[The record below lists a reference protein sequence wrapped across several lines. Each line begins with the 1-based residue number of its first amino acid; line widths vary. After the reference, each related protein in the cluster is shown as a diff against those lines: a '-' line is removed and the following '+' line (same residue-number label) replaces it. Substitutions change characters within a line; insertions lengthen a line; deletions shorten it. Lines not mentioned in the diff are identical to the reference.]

1 MIPTNSLRA
10 TQFDPATRSKISLGQ
25 TPSIRAE
32 ALSHYFGS
40 GELRKQ
46 VLFENHLTVYPGE
59 IIIMTGPSGSG
70 KTTLLTLLG
79 ALRSVQQGNL
89 EVLGQPLDGASP
101 KAMEQFRRQV
111 GFIFQAHNLFDSL
124 NATQNVRM
132 AIELCYPHRSAH
144 EQTLAAEEILRAVG
158 LENRLHHRPKQLS
171 GGQKQRVAIARGLVH
186 QPRLVLA
193 DEPTAALSDHEVAAL
208 FRAIARL
215 KARGVAIVY
224 TTHKMDE
231 VFRLADRISVLRDGR
246 LISTAPA
253 NELDPSKL
261 ISLMVGR
268 EMADVF
274 PMRSLPTDEILL
286 DVSGLTREPA
296 YRDVSFQV
304 RRGEVV
310 ALAGLM
316 GAGRTEVVSAVYG
329 LQPATRGVI
338 TFKGRPLVVRS
349 PQDALSAG
357 IGMVTE
363 DRKGLGLIP
372 ALGVNQNITL
382 TALRTLCR
390 GQLIDHRAE
399 AVTVGARLEELA
411 VKASRPSQPIAQLS
425 GGNQQ
430 KALLARCLLG
440 DPDLIILDEP
450 TRGIDIGAKAEIYA
464 LIQKLAQAGKGVLLV
479 SSELPEVLSLAHR
492 IVVLRRG
499 SVATTL
505 DATET
510 DQETVLRHAMPL

>member
-1 MIPTNSLRA
+1 MLRA
-10 TQFDPATRSKISLGQ
+10 L
-25 TPSIRAE
+25 
-32 ALSHYFGS
+32 
-40 GELRKQ
+40 ELRKD
-46 VLFENHLTVYPGE
+46 FGGLTVLHPTSVDFRPGE
-59 IIIMTGPSGSG
+59 VHALMGENGAG
-70 KTTLLTLLG
+70 KSTLMKVLAGLYRPDGGHVEWRGARADFASPHDALVAGIAMIHQELMPIPDLTIAENITLG
-79 ALRSVQQGNL
+79 AEPCGSFGRIDRAAQLRRAKELLQEL
-89 EVLGQPLDGASP
+89 ESEIDPSRLMRTLTVAQTQVVEIAKALG
-101 KAMEQFRRQV
+101 RQADV
-111 GFIFQAHNLFDSL
+111 
-124 NATQNVRM
+124 
-132 AIELCYPHRSAH
+132 
-144 EQTLAAEEILRAVG
+144 ILM
-158 LENRLHHRPKQLS
+158 
-171 GGQKQRVAIARGLVH
+171 
-186 QPRLVLA
+186 

-215 KARGVAIVY
+215 KSRGVAIVY

-253 NELDPSKL
+253 NELDSAKL

-274 PMRSLPTDEILL
+274 PPRNEPTQEVLL
-286 DVSGLTREPA
+286 EVSGLTREPA
-296 YRDVSFQV
+296 YRDVSLQV

-316 GAGRTEVVSAVYG
+316 GAGRTEVVSAIYG
-329 LQPATRGVI
+329 LQPAARGDI
-338 TFKGRPLVVRS
+338 TFKGRPLAVRS
-349 PQDALSAG
+349 PQDALAAG

-372 ALGVNQNITL
+372 ALGVDQNITL
-382 TALRTLCR
+382 TALRSLSR
-390 GQLIDHRAE
+390 GQLIDHRTE
-399 AVTVGARLEELA
+399 ATVVGAKIEEFA
-411 VKASRPSQPIAQLS
+411 IKASRASQPIAQLS

-464 LIQKLAQAGKGVLLV
+464 LIQKLARAGKGVLLV

-499 SVATTL
+499 SVAATI
-505 DATET
+505 DAPRT

>member
-1 MIPTNSLRA
+1 MLRA
-10 TQFDPATRSKISLGQ
+10 L
-25 TPSIRAE
+25 
-32 ALSHYFGS
+32 
-40 GELRKQ
+40 ELRKD
-46 VLFENHLTVYPGE
+46 FGGLTVLHPTSVDFRPGE
-59 IIIMTGPSGSG
+59 VHALMGENGAGKSTLMKVLAGLYRPDGGQVEWRGARVDFGSPHDALVAG
-70 KTTLLTLLG
+70 IAMIHQELMPIPDLTVAENITLG
-79 ALRSVQQGNL
+79 AEPCGRFGRVDRADQLRRAKELLQEL
-89 EVLGQPLDGASP
+89 ESEIDASRQMRTLTVAQTQVVEIAKALG
-101 KAMEQFRRQV
+101 RQ
-111 GFIFQAHNLFDSL
+111 AD
-124 NATQNVRM
+124 M
-132 AIELCYPHRSAH
+132 
-144 EQTLAAEEILRAVG
+144 ILM
-158 LENRLHHRPKQLS
+158 
-171 GGQKQRVAIARGLVH
+171 
-186 QPRLVLA
+186 

-246 LISTAPA
+246 LVGTAPA
-253 NELDPSKL
+253 SDLSPAKL

-274 PMRSLPTDEILL
+274 PTRSQPTGEILL

-329 LQPATRGVI
+329 LQPAAGGVI
-338 TFKGRPLVVRS
+338 TYQGRPLVVRS
-349 PQDALSAG
+349 PQDALAAG

-372 ALGVNQNITL
+372 ALGVDQNITL

-399 AVTVGARLEELA
+399 AAIVGAKIEDFA
-411 VKASRPSQPIAQLS
+411 VKTSRPSQPIAQLS

-464 LIQKLAQAGKGVLLV
+464 LIQKLARAGKGVLLV

-492 IVVLRRG
+492 IIVLRRG
-499 SVATTL
+499 SVAATL
-505 DATET
+505 EASET
-510 DQETVLRHAMPL
+510 DQETLLRHAMPLSLHAQPRP

>member
-1 MIPTNSLRA
+1 MLRA
-10 TQFDPATRSKISLGQ
+10 L
-25 TPSIRAE
+25 
-32 ALSHYFGS
+32 
-40 GELRKQ
+40 ELRKDFGGQ
-46 VLFENHLTVYPGE
+46 TVLHPTSVDFRPGEVHALMGENGAGKSTLMKVLAGLYRPDGGHVEWRGARAVFASPHDALVAGIAMIHQELMPIPDLTVAENITLGIEPCGRFGRIDRPAQLRRAKELLQELESE
-59 IIIMTGPSGSG
+59 IDPSRLMRS
-70 KTTLLTLLG
+70 LTVAQTQVVEIAKALG
-79 ALRSVQQGNL
+79 
-89 EVLGQPLDGASP
+89 
-101 KAMEQFRRQV
+101 RQADV
-111 GFIFQAHNLFDSL
+111 
-124 NATQNVRM
+124 
-132 AIELCYPHRSAH
+132 
-144 EQTLAAEEILRAVG
+144 ILM
-158 LENRLHHRPKQLS
+158 
-171 GGQKQRVAIARGLVH
+171 
-186 QPRLVLA
+186 

-246 LISTAPA
+246 LVGTAPA
-253 NELDPSKL
+253 NELDPTRL

-274 PMRSLPTDEILL
+274 PKRSLPADEILL
-286 DVSGLTREPA
+286 EVAGLTREPA

-316 GAGRTEVVSAVYG
+316 GAGRTEVVSALYG
-329 LQPATRGVI
+329 LQPASSGAI
-338 TFKGRPLVVRS
+338 HFKGKPLSVRS

-372 ALGVNQNITL
+372 ALGVDQNITL
-382 TALRTLCR
+382 TALRSLCR

-399 AVTVGARLEELA
+399 ASVVGAKIEEFA

-464 LIQKLAQAGKGVLLV
+464 LIQKLARAGKGVLLV

-499 SVATTL
+499 SVAAMI
-505 DATET
+505 DACET

>member
-1 MIPTNSLRA
+1 MLRA
-10 TQFDPATRSKISLGQ
+10 L
-25 TPSIRAE
+25 
-32 ALSHYFGS
+32 
-40 GELRKQ
+40 ELRKD
-46 VLFENHLTVYPGE
+46 FGGLTVLQPTSVDFRPGE
-59 IIIMTGPSGSG
+59 VHALMGENGAG
-70 KTTLLTLLG
+70 KSTLMKVLAGLYRPDGGHVVWRGARVAFASPHDALVAGIAMIHQELMPIPDLTIAENITLGAEPCGRFGRIDRAAQLARARELLG
-79 ALRSVQQGNL
+79 ELEADLNPTRLMRSLTVAQTQVVEIAKALG
-89 EVLGQPLDGASP
+89 
-101 KAMEQFRRQV
+101 RQADV
-111 GFIFQAHNLFDSL
+111 
-124 NATQNVRM
+124 
-132 AIELCYPHRSAH
+132 
-144 EQTLAAEEILRAVG
+144 ILM
-158 LENRLHHRPKQLS
+158 
-171 GGQKQRVAIARGLVH
+171 
-186 QPRLVLA
+186 

-246 LISTAPA
+246 LVGTAPA
-253 NELDPSKL
+253 DELDPAKL

-274 PMRSLPTDEILL
+274 PPRNEPTEEILL
-286 DVSGLTREPA
+286 EVSGLTREPA

-316 GAGRTEVVSAVYG
+316 GAGRTEVVSALYG
-329 LQPATRGVI
+329 LQPAGRGTI
-338 TFKGRPLVVRS
+338 TFKGKPLSVRS
-349 PQDALSAG
+349 PKDALAAG

-372 ALGVNQNITL
+372 ALGVDQNITL
-382 TALRTLCR
+382 TALRSLCN

-399 AVTVGARLEELA
+399 AAVVGSKLAEFA

-440 DPDLIILDEP
+440 EPELIILDEP

-464 LIQKLAQAGKGVLLV
+464 LIHKLARAGKGVLLV

-492 IVVLRRG
+492 IIVLRRG
-499 SVATTL
+499 SVAATL
-505 DATET
+505 DATRT
-510 DQETVLRHAMPL
+510 DQETVLRFAMPL